1 VPRKDHI
8 LNLPGFTLKKAK
20 ESEHRLVLEVE
31 YRGKINCV
39 YCSGVRLRKK
49 ASFIRRVHHETMGL
63 RKTILHFMGHKYYC
77 NDCQR
82 YFNGRYPGIL
92 KYQRS
97 TERLRTQVAHYHTKG
112 ISQKDLARD
121 FRIGTATVER
131 WYQYYYQRL
140 SQELKS
146 RPCPTVLGIDEHF
159 FTRKDGYATTLCDL
173 RRHTIFDVVKGRS
186 GADLHSYL
194 QQLPGKENVKVVCM
208 DLSSTYRKVVKQY
221 FPHAMIVA
229 DRFHVIRLL
238 QQHCLQTYQQLSPTL
253 KYHRGLLGALRTLP
267 EHLSARQR
275 QRRDEYFKAH
285 PAIAAVYEFKQQ
297 LHQLLMNKHCKA
309 RRCKQLIPVFLNG
322 LEQLK
327 NQPFMPLQTLAKTLS
342 HWQEEI
348 VRMWRFTK
356 SNGITEGFHRK
367 MKLIQ
372 RRAYGFRNFENY
384 RLRVRVL
391 CG

>member
-1 VPRKDHI
+1 MPKKDHI
-8 LNLPGFTLKKAK
+8 LNLPGFILKKAK
-20 ESEHRLVLEVE
+20 ESEHRLILDVA
-31 YRGKINCV
+31 YKGKIACA
-39 YCSGVRLRKK
+39 YCSGSRLRKK
-49 ASFIRRVHHETMGL
+49 ASFMRRVHHETMGL
-63 RKTILHFMGHKYYC
+63 RKTILHFVGHKYYC
-77 NDCQR
+77 RDCQR

-97 TERLRTQVAHYHTKG
+97 TERLRMQVAHYHTNG
-112 ISQKDLARD
+112 VSQKDLARD
-121 FRIGTATVER
+121 FRVGTATVER
-131 WYQYYYQRL
+131 WYQRYYHL
-140 SQELKS
+140 HSQEMKS

-159 FTRKDGYATTLCDL
+159 FTKKDGYATTLCDL

-186 GADLHSYL
+186 AADLHGYL
-194 QQLPGKENVKVVCM
+194 QGLEGKENVKVVCM
-208 DLSSTYRKVVKQY
+208 DLSSTYRSLVKRY
-221 FPHAMIVA
+221 FPNAMIVA

-238 QQHCLQTYQQLSPTL
+238 QHHCLQTYQQLSPTL

-267 EHLSARQR
+267 ENLSTKQR
-275 QRRDEYFKAH
+275 ILRDEYFTQH
-285 PAIAAVYEFKQQ
+285 PAIQAVYEFKQR
-297 LHQLLMNKHCKA
+297 LHQLLMNKHCKVK
-309 RRCKQLIPVFLNG
+309 RCKKLIPIFLNW
-322 LEQLK
+322 LNELK
-327 NQPFMPLQTLAKTLS
+327 HQPFTPLQTLARTLS